1 MIAQQFKKY
10 LTEREAAN
18 YLGFRPATLRQ
29 SRWSGK
35 LAGTQSPKY
44 ITFGRNVRYEPAEL
58 DRWAKRL
65 AGEVSA

>member
-10 LTEREAAN
+10 LTEREAAD

-29 SRWSGK
+29 SRWSGT
-35 LAGTQSPKY
+35 LAGTNAPNY
-44 ITFGRNVRYEPAEL
+44 ITFGRNVRYEPTEL